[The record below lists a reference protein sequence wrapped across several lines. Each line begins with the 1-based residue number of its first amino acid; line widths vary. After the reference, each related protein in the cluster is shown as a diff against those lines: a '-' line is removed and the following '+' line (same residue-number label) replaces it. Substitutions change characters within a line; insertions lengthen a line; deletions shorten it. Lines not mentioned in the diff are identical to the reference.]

1 MSTQKRGLGRG
12 LDALLGDA
20 KRGAQKPQTIR
31 TLPIEFLQRGKY
43 QPRLDIDTATLQE
56 LADSIQAQGIIQ
68 PIVVRPIAH
77 DKYEIIAGERRWR
90 AAALAQ
96 LHNVPVVIKDID
108 DKNALAVALIENIQ
122 REDLNALEEA
132 LALKKLLEEFSMT
145 HKQIAQSV
153 GKSRAT
159 VSNLLRLL
167 ELPPAI
173 KTLLTQGAIEMGH
186 ARALL
191 AVKGEVQIQ
200 LAKKVVAQGL
210 TVRAVEKL
218 ITALNAPTSPAKTP
232 PQDTDTSFLAQSLS
246 SKVGAKVAIKHQQ
259 NGKGRLIFAY
269 NDLEQLQGIIERIK

>member
-20 KRGAQKPQTIR
+20 KRGTQKPQTIR